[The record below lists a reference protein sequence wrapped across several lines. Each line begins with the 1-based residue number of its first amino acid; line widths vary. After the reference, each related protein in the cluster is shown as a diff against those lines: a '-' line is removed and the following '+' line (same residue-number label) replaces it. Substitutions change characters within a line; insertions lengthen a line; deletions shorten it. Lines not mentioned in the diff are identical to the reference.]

1 METVILLHLTPIFI
15 HQEDAMIEKTPLVSH
30 RIRTINGS
38 FAWISHRFLRQGF
51 WGSLTHHELLVYLFL
66 VIVGDRQGISYY
78 SFDKICSLVA
88 ISPDEY
94 IVARDGLIDKD
105 LISFDG
111 HLFQVLSLPEQV
123 ISTPRS
129 PLITKKDMQR
139 EDPATI
145 NRILARCLPGD
156 RAR

>member
-1 METVILLHLTPIFI
+1 METVVLLRLTPIFI
-15 HQEDAMIEKTPLVSH
+15 RQEDVMIEKTPLVSH

-105 LISFDG
+105 LLSFNG

-123 ISTPRS
+123 ISKPQR
-129 PLITKKDMQR
+129 PLTTEEDMRR
-139 EDPATI
+139 EDPAAI
-145 NRILARCLPGD
+145 NRIIAKSFR
-156 RAR
+156 RN

>member
-1 METVILLHLTPIFI
+1 METVILLCLTTIFI
-15 HQEDAMIEKTPLVSH
+15 RQEDTMIQKTPLVSH
-30 RIRTINGS
+30 RIRIIDGS
-38 FAWISHRFLRQGF
+38 FAWISHRFLSQGF

-88 ISPDEY
+88 ITPDEY
-94 IVARDGLIDKD
+94 ILARDGLINKD

-123 ISTPRS
+123 IYKLQQ
-129 PLITKKDMQR
+129 PLITKEDMQR
-139 EDPATI
+139 GDPATI
-145 NRILARCLPGD
+145 NQIIAKSFRRG
-156 RAR
+156 